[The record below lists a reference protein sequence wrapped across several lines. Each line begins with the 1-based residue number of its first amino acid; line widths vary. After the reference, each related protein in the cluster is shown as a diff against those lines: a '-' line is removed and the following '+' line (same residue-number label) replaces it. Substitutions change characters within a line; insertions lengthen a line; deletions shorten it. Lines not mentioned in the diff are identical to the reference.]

1 MARVFVAMSGGVDS
15 SVAAALL
22 VREGH
27 DVTGVTMRL
36 LRADDPADGCCS
48 LDGARSAKSVCAH
61 LGIPHYTLEFSDVF
75 EREVIGPYC
84 DEYAAGRTPNP
95 CVACNE
101 RVKFSEL
108 MRRAA
113 LQDAEYLATVHY
125 ARIVRD
131 GDGVPWLGRG
141 ADPAK
146 DQSYFLYRLT
156 GEQME
161 HTLFPLGSL
170 TKVGVREIA
179 RNLGLPTA
187 ERPESQE
194 ACFVPGNDIR
204 AFLRDRRPDAFHAGR
219 IVNGEGEVVGSHDG
233 VPGLTIGQRRGL
245 GVSVT
250 GQERVFVTGI
260 DAVRAT
266 VTVGPR
272 TALRAR
278 TVVAD
283 HAVWRDPQDGEEH
296 VTVRVRYRGS
306 EPAGTA
312 RLVGAALHVG
322 LDESIEAPAPGQA
335 LVCYEGDRV
344 VGGGVIRE
352 AS

>member
-1 MARVFVAMSGGVDS
+1 MSGGVDS

-36 LRADDPADGCCS
+36 LRADDPTDGCCS
-48 LDGARSAKSVCAH
+48 LDGTRSAKSVCAR

-75 EREVIGPYC
+75 EREVIEPYC

-95 CVACNE
+95 CVTCNE

-108 MRRAA
+108 MRRVA
-113 LQDAEYLATVHY
+113 LQDAEYLATGHY

-131 GDGVPWLGRG
+131 GDGVPWLAKG

-156 GEQME
+156 GPQME
-161 HTLFPLGSL
+161 HTLFPLGGS
-170 TKVGVREIA
+170 TKVEVREIA
-179 RNLGLPTA
+179 RTLGLPAA

-194 ACFVPGNDIR
+194 TCFVPGNDVR
-204 AFLRDRRPDAFHAGR
+204 AFLRARRPEAFRAGR
-219 IVNGEGEVVGSHDG
+219 IVNGEGAVVGSHDG

-245 GVSVT
+245 GVSV
-250 GQERVFVTGI
+250 GDRDRVFVTGI
-260 DAVRAT
+260 DAERAT

-272 TALRAR
+272 VGLRA
-278 TVVAD
+278 TTIVAD
-283 HAVWRDPQDGEEH
+283 RAIWRGAEDREER
-296 VTVRVRYRGS
+296 VTVRARYRGA
-306 EPAGTA
+306 ETAGTA
-312 RLVGAALHVG
+312 RLVGGALHVG
-322 LDESIEAPAPGQA
+322 LDQPLEAPAPGQA
-335 LVCYEGDRV
+335 LVCYEGERV